1 MKLICRLAVILS
13 FSLMVPGNRAAED
26 LPLDEHLAPL
36 KPLLGKTW
44 RGEFK
49 NSTPEKSQVD
59 VARWERAL
67 NGKAIRVLHSIN
79 DGVYGGET
87 LIFYDAAKKQV
98 VFFYFTTAGFNTIGT
113 MTLSDGKL
121 TSVETISGNANGV
134 TEVRG
139 TGTLRADGTFHSKSQ
154 YLKEGTW
161 TDGHE
166 VLYKEAPHALVVFK

>member
-49 NSTPEKSQVD
+49 NST
-59 VARWERAL
+59 
-67 NGKAIRVLHSIN
+67 
-79 DGVYGGET
+79 
-87 LIFYDAAKKQV
+87 
-98 VFFYFTTAGFNTIGT
+98 
-113 MTLSDGKL
+113 
-121 TSVETISGNANGV
+121 
-134 TEVRG
+134 
-139 TGTLRADGTFHSKSQ
+139 Q